1 MSDQPLITWLYSP
14 ASRRERILGAI
25 EYAPDAVIYDLE
37 DGVAP
42 PDKAQARTNL
52 AEVLST
58 LDPVDDKLPYL
69 EVRVNSTDSV
79 YLEEDLAMVRETPAI
94 RSVRVPKVNGLDD
107 LEAVTRLLPP
117 GMRVHALI
125 ETALGIENLAEICGS
140 HHVIGASLGE
150 ADLRAALRISGSEVI
165 SHIRSRLVI
174 ASAAG
179 GKDAPMGSA
188 YLNVH
193 DHEGLVADTR
203 RLAGQGF
210 LGRTAVHPSQLEH
223 IRAGFRPSQE
233 DYAAAREVFDSVG
246 GDESGAHSGASALG
260 DGTFIDRPVIVRARQ
275 TIDLWEAT
283 G

>member
-1 MSDQPLITWLYSP
+1 MNDRPLITWLYSP
-14 ASRRERILGAI
+14 ASRRERILKAI

-42 PDKAQARTNL
+42 PEKAQARDNL

-58 LDPVDDKLPYL
+58 LDPAASGLPHI
-69 EVRVNSTDSV
+69 EVRVNQIDSGHFA
-79 YLEEDLAMVRETPAI
+79 EDLAMVREIPAI
-94 RSVRVPKVNGLDD
+94 RSIRVPKVDGVDD
-107 LEAVTRLLPP
+107 LEAAASLLRP

-125 ETALGIENLAEICGS
+125 ETALGIENLGEICES

-150 ADLRAALRISGSEVI
+150 ADLGAALRISGSEVI

-179 GKDAPMGSA
+179 GKNPPMGSA

-203 RLAGQGF
+203 RLASQGF

-223 IRAGFRPSQE
+223 IRAGFRPTA
-233 DYAAAREVFDSVG
+233 DD
-246 GDESGAHSGASALG
+246 
-260 DGTFIDRPVIVRARQ
+260 
-275 TIDLWEAT
+275 
-283 G
+283 